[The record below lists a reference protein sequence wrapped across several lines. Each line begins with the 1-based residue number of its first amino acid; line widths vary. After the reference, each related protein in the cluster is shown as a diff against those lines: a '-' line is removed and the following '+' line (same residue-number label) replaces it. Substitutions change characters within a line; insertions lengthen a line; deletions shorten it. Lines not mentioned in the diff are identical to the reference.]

1 MRTRTTTREGTANKA
16 ANYPLKMFLH
26 QKGWHELYKKL
37 EKMQCIKV
45 VTDPLELTDDPAMA
59 EIISEYIKN
68 GRDRD
73 LRE

>member
-1 MRTRTTTREGTANKA
+1 
-16 ANYPLKMFLH
+16 
-26 QKGWHELYKKL
+26 
-37 EKMQCIKV
+37 MQCIKV